1 MTVTKALKKVV
12 AGESLTLEESEA
24 TFLAIFNG
32 AADNQAQIGSLLT
45 ALHLKGESAEE
56 IAGAAKVLRA
66 KAEKF
71 TAPEG
76 TIDVCGTGGDGL
88 NTLNISTAA
97 AFIVAACGVPI
108 AKHGNRAVSSACGS
122 ADVLE
127 ALGIKIDVNADVM
140 ERSLAETN
148 FAFLLAPKYH
158 PSMRRVMDVRKQLGF
173 RTIFNLIGPLAN
185 PARVKHQL
193 IGVSDE
199 RLVTI
204 FSEVAYLIGIEHTII
219 VSGDNG
225 MDEISLIKDTHN
237 ILTTN
242 LPFDLVP
249 LIAALEKEFKIDDI
263 KGGDANYNATAL
275 RKMLLGDGTG
285 AFAEAARVNAA
296 AGLIVSG
303 KFTDFAAAYAATKQ
317 AIESRKAYDILHQVM
332 AITNEHA

>member
-1 MTVTKALKKVV
+1 MTVTKALKKVA
-12 AGESLTLEESEA
+12 AGESLTFEESRD
-24 TFLAIFNG
+24 TFQAILNG
-32 AADNQAQIGSLLT
+32 VADNQAQIGSLLT
-45 ALHLKGESAEE
+45 ALHVKGETAEE
-56 IAGAAKVLRA
+56 IAGAAEVLRA

-71 TAPEG
+71 NAPEG

-127 ALGIKIDVNADVM
+127 ALGIQIDVDSKVM
-140 ERSLAETN
+140 EKSLAETN

-158 PSMRRVMDVRKQLGF
+158 PSMRRVMDIRKQLGF
-173 RTIFNLIGPLAN
+173 RTIFNLVGPLAN
-185 PARVKHQL
+185 PARVKRQL
-193 IGVSDE
+193 IGVATE
-199 RLVTI
+199 KLVPI
-204 FSEVAYLIGIEHTII
+204 FAKVTEKLGIESII
-219 VSGDNG
+219 VHGEDG
-225 MDEISLIKDTHN
+225 MDEVSITANTIALFNGQTLN
-237 ILTTN
+237 
-242 LPFDLVP
+242 VP
-249 LIAALEKEFKIDDI
+249 VENFYSIEDM
-263 KGGDANYNATAL
+263 KGGDANYNATAI

-285 AFAEAARVNAA
+285 AFAEAARVNAT

>member
-45 ALHLKGESAEE
+45 ALHLKGESVEE

-193 IGVSDE
+193 IGVSNE
-199 RLVTI
+199 KLVPI
-204 FSEVAYLIGIEHTII
+204 FANVTKQMDIQAMI
-219 VSGDNG
+219 VHGRDG
-225 MDEISLIKDTHN
+225 MDEISVTAPTQALWNGSDY
-237 ILTTN
+237 
-242 LPFDLVP
+242 P
-249 LIAALEKEFKIDDI
+249 IAAENVYTLDDI

-285 AFAEAARVNAA
+285 AFAEAARVNAT

-303 KFTDFAAAYAATKQ
+303 KFTDFGLAYAATKQ
-317 AIESRKAYDILHQVM
+317 AIESRKAYDVLHQVM